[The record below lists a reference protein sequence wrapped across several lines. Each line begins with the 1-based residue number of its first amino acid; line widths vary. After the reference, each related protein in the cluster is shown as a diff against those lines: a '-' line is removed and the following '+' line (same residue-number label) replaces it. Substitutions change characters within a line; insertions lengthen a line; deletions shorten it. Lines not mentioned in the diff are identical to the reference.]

1 MLDWMGE
8 LLNKF
13 AEWVLN
19 LLPLSPFRNID
30 SFFAPIIPNLGYL
43 NWFVPIGW
51 IISVMAVWLS
61 AISLFYIYSII
72 MRWIKMIGD

>member
-1 MLDWMGE
+1 MIDWMSD

-13 AEWVLN
+13 ANWVLN
-19 LLPLSPFRNID
+19 LLPLSPFKSID
-30 SFFAPIIPNLGYL
+30 SFLSPIKPYLGYL

-51 IISVMAVWLS
+51 IIGVMSVWLS
-61 AISLFYIYSII
+61 AIALFYIYSII